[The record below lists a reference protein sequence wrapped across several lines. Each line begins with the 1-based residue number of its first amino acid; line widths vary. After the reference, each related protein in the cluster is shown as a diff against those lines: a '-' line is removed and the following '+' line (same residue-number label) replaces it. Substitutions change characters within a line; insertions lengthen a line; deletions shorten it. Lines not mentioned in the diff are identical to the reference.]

1 MCVRSPPRQLDCAR
15 LLPMYEAL
23 HARTRAADNE
33 TIILYA
39 LLAQAGRAGAG
50 GAARGAENKK
60 KRDFN
65 TRLDL
70 LLLGRVRAEVVAA

>member
-1 MCVRSPPRQLDCAR
+1 
-15 LLPMYEAL
+15 MYEAL

-50 GAARGAENKK
+50 GAVRGAENKK
-60 KRDFN
+60 EKAF
-65 TRLDL
+65 
-70 LLLGRVRAEVVAA
+70 

>member
-1 MCVRSPPRQLDCAR
+1 
-15 LLPMYEAL
+15 MYEAL

-60 KRDFN
+60 EKAL
-65 TRLDL
+65 TLVL
-70 LLLGRVRAEVVAA
+70 ICCSLGRFRAEVVAA

>member
-1 MCVRSPPRQLDCAR
+1 
-15 LLPMYEAL
+15 MYEAL

-60 KRDFN
+60 EKGF
-65 TRLDL
+65 
-70 LLLGRVRAEVVAA
+70 